1 MSKLIIRGVE
11 IMDFLTKLNILLKKN
26 DLNKNTLSKMSG
38 ISYTTIDGWYKKGY
52 ENMRVPTLKN
62 LSEFFNV
69 SLDYWIDYNDN
80 SQTSIKNNNTK
91 LNHTEKNLIKT
102 FRETNSQG
110 QELIVQMANAIK
122 NQYIKS
128 DSVSN
133 VENVTE
139 EIS

>member
-1 MSKLIIRGVE
+1 
-11 IMDFLTKLNILLKKN
+11 MDFLTKLNILLKKN